1 MKYMADLSTEIVFKW
16 LKIEENMIIKSDGRI
31 SKYPSREFLNAVV
44 LNNHFDTDGLMS
56 AWALLE
62 PEKALKYENV
72 MIAAAAA
79 GDFEEWDFSDRGMIL
94 DIALKK
100 LAQEAGSEKAAYEQL
115 LPKMEELLMTIPKQ
129 PHLWQQE
136 LDELERVFDLVCD
149 DVIKVSRLEDNKSK
163 FNHAQGDVGD
173 IGILTHP
180 KGTPCVP
187 GPVISRTFAPV
198 MKSFGKSVGR
208 IKESGV

>member
-79 GDFEEWDFSDRGMIL
+79 GDFEVKKCKIL
-94 DIALKK
+94 
-100 LAQEAGSEKAAYEQL
+100 ESMCPG
-115 LPKMEELLMTIPKQ
+115 
-129 PHLWQQE
+129 
-136 LDELERVFDLVCD
+136 LVLHTD
-149 DVIKVSRLEDNKSK
+149 GL
-163 FNHAQGDVGD
+163 GY
-173 IGILTHP
+173 
-180 KGTPCVP
+180 
-187 GPVISRTFAPV
+187 
-198 MKSFGKSVGR
+198 
-208 IKESGV
+208 